1 MPSRNTTVFGAIALV
16 ILSLTGSTVVA
27 LYAWNQIHER
37 ADRLA
42 AIGDA
47 MAAATLLLSALAAT
61 IALVAYLSST
71 SAPRLEAELVFRCS
85 EPNRP
90 VFLVEDD
97 PLSGRPRLVSF
108 RQLEA
113 SVRIHNRRATSA
125 HNPAMRIDLVG
136 MGGIRAQRGW
146 RPVDWANPYGVCA
159 VQWDGGT
166 QYAIHGNGTR
176 VLPSLTL
183 HGVHAMP
190 DEPVHAMRVTVVAD
204 GFGKGWTMPVELR
217 RRDAYLQYS
226 LERAQ
231 RHVHDLALVE
241 TCGLPD
247 CDRQASMRVL
257 LFPTNANPLDTSVC
271 ADCAD
276 TNEAFLSMPALMIV
290 DNLDFRPDRHDVT
303 GRHVIGQSR
312 TRSGSGEM

>member
-1 MPSRNTTVFGAIALV
+1 MPSRNTIVFGAVALV
-16 ILSLTGSTVVA
+16 ILSLTGSAVVA
-27 LYAWNQIHER
+27 LYAWNQVHER

-61 IALVAYLSST
+61 IALVAYLAST
-71 SAPRLEAELVFRCS
+71 SAPHLEAEVVFRCS
-85 EPNRP
+85 EPNLP

-97 PLSGRPRLVSF
+97 PLTGRPRLVSF

-113 SVRIHNRRATSA
+113 RVRIHNRRATSA
-125 HNPAMRIDLVG
+125 HNPALRIDLVG
-136 MGGIRAQRGW
+136 MGGIRPQRGW
-146 RPVDWANPYGVCA
+146 RPVDWANPYGVCG

-183 HGVHAMP
+183 EGVRPMP
-190 DEPVHAMRVTVVAD
+190 DESVHAMRVTVVAD
-204 GFGKGWTMPVELR
+204 GFGKAWTMPVELR

-226 LERAQ
+226 LERAE
-231 RHVHDLALVE
+231 RHLGDLALVE

-247 CDRQASMRVL
+247 CDRDAAMRVL
-257 LFPTNANPLDTSVC
+257 LFPTNANPLDTAVC
-271 ADCAD
+271 ADCVD
-276 TNEAFLSMPALMIV
+276 THEVFRSTPALMIV
-290 DNLDFRPDRHDVT
+290 DNLDFRHDRHDTT
-303 GRHVIGQSR
+303 GRHVIGPSR
-312 TRSGSGEM
+312 PRSGPVER

>member
-1 MPSRNTTVFGAIALV
+1 MPSRNTIVFGAIALV
-16 ILSLTGSTVVA
+16 ILSLGGSALVA
-27 LYAWNQIHER
+27 LFAWNQIHER
-37 ADRLA
+37 ADRLV

-61 IALVAYLSST
+61 IALVAYLAST
-71 SAPRLEAELVFRCS
+71 SAPHLEAEVVFRCS

-97 PLSGRPRLVSF
+97 PLSRRPKLVSF
-108 RQLEA
+108 RQLEG
-113 SVRIHNRRATSA
+113 SVRIHNRRSASA

-176 VLPSLTL
+176 VLPSITL
-183 HGVHAMP
+183 DGVQAMP
-190 DEPVHAMRVTVVAD
+190 DESVHAIRVTLVAD
-204 GFGKGWTMPVELR
+204 GFSRAWTMPVELR
-217 RRDAYLQYS
+217 GREAYLQYS

-231 RHVHDLALVE
+231 RHLDNLALVE

-247 CDRQASMRVL
+247 CDRDATMRVL
-257 LFPTNANPLDTSVC
+257 LFPTNASPMDTTVC
-271 ADCAD
+271 SACAGSHEVFRS
-276 TNEAFLSMPALMIV
+276 TPGLMIV
-290 DNLDFRPDRHDVT
+290 DNLDLRHDREDHT
-303 GRHVIGQSR
+303 GRHVLGPSR
-312 TRSGSGEM
+312 SRSG